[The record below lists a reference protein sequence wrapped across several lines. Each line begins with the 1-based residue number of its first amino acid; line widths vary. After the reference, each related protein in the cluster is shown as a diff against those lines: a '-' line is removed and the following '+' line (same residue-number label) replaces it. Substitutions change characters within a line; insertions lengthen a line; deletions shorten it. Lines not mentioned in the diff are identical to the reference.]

1 MRSPTHADRPK
12 TISKEPLLDPQHRC
26 SITSGNAGLKGKVA
40 EKRSNPIMVGL
51 TADDMVLRTAQHQ
64 QPSPIRQCQ
73 PVQSEFPVFIPPKK
87 RQAGKKA
94 NHSNHID
101 HIVNVQGT
109 RKEWDLTPEREDC
122 RKTKRWNSEELIEIK
137 ASAKNAAPNHTNG
150 TNEDEDDLNELQQF
164 HPLKDSST
172 VTPSSISES
181 SLDRKSSKSAEL
193 LTGGSGKRSKKR
205 VNIRTDLDEIDH
217 RRSPSAICNYEDL
230 ESGETSVLN
239 AELDDQQSLD
249 RYNTNRSYG
258 SSADNYLTMTG
269 TIKRGR
275 KKGQSID
282 VQLNIS
288 REELEHI
295 SKQALAAHDES
306 YRAKQGCCT
315 MRTGVHILLLSLL
328 CLPFVT
334 LTTGVYSF
342 YMGTVTW
349 YNMFTYFNEE
359 RSYFH
364 KLLMSPLLI
373 LAYPLGIVLCTI
385 GLGLY
390 AGFRQLS
397 FHFRS
402 WLNEVSDI
410 EKGFYGWLCS
420 FLHLSDCS
428 PYEVVILT
436 EICSTNP
443 AGGGAIEGTG
453 STAHPTV
460 DGRLHGDSTQIN
472 SSTEELSV

>member
-1 MRSPTHADRPK
+1 
-12 TISKEPLLDPQHRC
+12 
-26 SITSGNAGLKGKVA
+26 
-40 EKRSNPIMVGL
+40 MVGL
-51 TADDMVLRTAQHQ
+51 TTDDMVVRVQQQ
-64 QPSPIRQCQ
+64 QPSPNRLCQ
-73 PVQSEFPVFIPPKK
+73 PTMVGGGQSEFPVFIPPRK
-87 RQAGKKA
+87 RQTGKKA
-94 NHSNHID
+94 NHGNHID
-101 HIVNVQGT
+101 HIVNLQGT

-122 RKTKRWNSEELIEIK
+122 RKNKRWNSEEIIETTANSK
-137 ASAKNAAPNHTNG
+137 VAPNG

-193 LTGGSGKRSKKR
+193 LTGGSSKRSKKR
-205 VNIRTDLDEIDH
+205 VNIRTDLDEIGR

-239 AELDDQQSLD
+239 ADLDQQSLE
-249 RYNTNRSYG
+249 RYNTTRSY
-258 SSADNYLTMTG
+258 SSSTDNYLTMTG

-288 REELEHI
+288 REELEQI
-295 SKQALAAHDES
+295 SKQALAVHDES
-306 YRAKQGCCT
+306 YRSGQDCCT
-315 MRTGVHILLLSLL
+315 LRTGVHILLLSLV

-334 LTTGVYSF
+334 LTTGIYSF

-373 LAYPLGIVLCTI
+373 LAYPLCIVLCTI
-385 GLGLY
+385 GLALY
-390 AGFRQLS
+390 AGVRQIS
-397 FHFRS
+397 FHFRA

-436 EICSTNP
+436 DICPTNLP
-443 AGGGAIEGTG
+443 PGGPGGALDAGVPG
-453 STAHPTV
+453 HRAHPG
-460 DGRLHGDSTQIN
+460 DGRLQGESTQIN

>member
-1 MRSPTHADRPK
+1 
-12 TISKEPLLDPQHRC
+12 
-26 SITSGNAGLKGKVA
+26 
-40 EKRSNPIMVGL
+40 MVGL
-51 TADDMVLRTAQHQ
+51 ATDDMVVRTQQQ
-64 QPSPIRQCQ
+64 QPSPNRQLGGGQ
-73 PVQSEFPVFIPPKK
+73 GEFPVFIPPRK
-87 RQAGKKA
+87 RQAGKKT
-94 NHSNHID
+94 NHGNHID
-101 HIVNVQGT
+101 HIVNIQGN

-122 RKTKRWNSEELIEIK
+122 RKNKRWNSEEIIEITCNSK
-137 ASAKNAAPNHTNG
+137 GPANG

-164 HPLKDSST
+164 HPLRDSST

-205 VNIRTDLDEIDH
+205 VNIRTDLDEIGG
-217 RRSPSAICNYEDL
+217 RRTPSAICNYEDL

-239 AELDDQQSLD
+239 AELDQHSLE

-288 REELEHI
+288 REELEQI
-295 SKQALAAHDES
+295 NKQALAVHDES
-306 YRAKQGCCT
+306 I
-315 MRTGVHILLLSLL
+315 RTGQECCSLRTGFHILLLSLI

-334 LTTGVYSF
+334 LTTGIYSF

-359 RSYFH
+359 RSYCH

-373 LAYPLGIVLCTI
+373 LAYPLGIVLCTV
-385 GLGLY
+385 GLALY
-390 AGFRQLS
+390 AGVRQLS
-397 FHFRS
+397 FHFRA

-420 FLHLSDCS
+420 VLHLSDCS

-436 EICSTNP
+436 DICPMSPPRSDN
-443 AGGGAIEGTG
+443 GGVRNA
-453 STAHPTV
+453 S
-460 DGRLHGDSTQIN
+460 DGRDPASGEGRLQGESTQIN

>member
-1 MRSPTHADRPK
+1 
-12 TISKEPLLDPQHRC
+12 
-26 SITSGNAGLKGKVA
+26 
-40 EKRSNPIMVGL
+40 MVGL
-51 TADDMVLRTAQHQ
+51 TTDDMIVRTQ
-64 QPSPIRQCQ
+64 QQQQSSPNRQLGGG
-73 PVQSEFPVFIPPKK
+73 QSEFPVFIPPRK
-87 RQAGKKA
+87 RQTGKKS
-94 NHSNHID
+94 NLGNHID
-101 HIVNVQGT
+101 HIVNIQGT

-122 RKTKRWNSEELIEIK
+122 RKNKRWNSEEIIEITSNSK
-137 ASAKNAAPNHTNG
+137 GPTPNG
-150 TNEDEDDLNELQQF
+150 TNQEDEDDLNELQHF

-205 VNIRTDLDEIDH
+205 VNIRTDLDEIGR

-239 AELDDQQSLD
+239 AELDQQSLE
-249 RYNTNRSYG
+249 RYNTNRSYA
-258 SSADNYLTMTG
+258 SSTDNYLTMTG

-288 REELEHI
+288 REELEQI
-295 SKQALAAHDES
+295 SKQALAAVHGETNRTDRS
-306 YRAKQGCCT
+306 CCT
-315 MRTGVHILLLSLL
+315 LRTGVHILLLSLV
-328 CLPFVT
+328 CLPFVAF
-334 LTTGVYSF
+334 TTGIYSF

-359 RSYFH
+359 RSFCH

-373 LAYPLGIVLCTI
+373 LAYPLGIVLCTV
-385 GLGLY
+385 GLALY
-390 AGFRQLS
+390 AGIRQIS
-397 FHFRS
+397 VHFRA

-420 FLHLSDCS
+420 VLHLSDCS

-436 EICSTNP
+436 EICPANAPPHAGGTTGGEDGLP
-443 AGGGAIEGTG
+443 AGARV
-453 STAHPTV
+453 HPS
-460 DGRLHGDSTQIN
+460 DGRLQGESTQIN

>member
-1 MRSPTHADRPK
+1 
-12 TISKEPLLDPQHRC
+12 
-26 SITSGNAGLKGKVA
+26 
-40 EKRSNPIMVGL
+40 MVGL
-51 TADDMVLRTAQHQ
+51 ATDDMVVRAQQ
-64 QPSPIRQCQ
+64 QQQSPNRLCQPSMAGGGQN
-73 PVQSEFPVFIPPKK
+73 EFPVFIPPRK
-87 RQAGKKA
+87 RQMGKKA
-94 NHSNHID
+94 NHGNHID
-101 HIVNVQGT
+101 HIVNLQGT

-122 RKTKRWNSEELIEIK
+122 RKNKRWNSEEIIET
-137 ASAKNAAPNHTNG
+137 AANGKNAPNG
-150 TNEDEDDLNELQQF
+150 TNEDEDDLNELQHF

-205 VNIRTDLDEIDH
+205 VNIRTDLDEIGR

-239 AELDDQQSLD
+239 TELDQQSLE
-249 RYNTNRSYG
+249 RYNTSRSY
-258 SSADNYLTMTG
+258 SSSTDNYLTMTG

-288 REELEHI
+288 REELEQI
-295 SKQALAAHDES
+295 SKQALSVHDETH
-306 YRAKQGCCT
+306 RAGQECCT
-315 MRTGVHILLLSLL
+315 LRTGVHILLLSLV

-373 LAYPLGIVLCTI
+373 LAYPLCIVLCTI
-385 GLGLY
+385 GLALY
-390 AGFRQLS
+390 AGLRQIS
-397 FHFRS
+397 FHFRA

-436 EICSTNP
+436 DICPSNLPPGST
-443 AGGGAIEGTG
+443 GMDGGAPGLRT
-453 STAHPTV
+453 HPS
-460 DGRLHGDSTQIN
+460 DGRLQGESTQIN

>member
-1 MRSPTHADRPK
+1 
-12 TISKEPLLDPQHRC
+12 
-26 SITSGNAGLKGKVA
+26 
-40 EKRSNPIMVGL
+40 MVGL
-51 TADDMVLRTAQHQ
+51 ATDDMVVRTQQQ
-64 QPSPIRQCQ
+64 QPSPNRHLGGG
-73 PVQSEFPVFIPPKK
+73 QSEFPVFIPPRK
-87 RQAGKKA
+87 RQTGKKA
-94 NHSNHID
+94 NLGNHID
-101 HIVNVQGT
+101 HIVNIQGT

-122 RKTKRWNSEELIEIK
+122 RKNKRWNSEEIIEISSTGK
-137 ASAKNAAPNHTNG
+137 GPSANG
-150 TNEDEDDLNELQQF
+150 TNNEDEDDLNELQHF

-205 VNIRTDLDEIDH
+205 VNIRTDLDEIGR
-217 RRSPSAICNYEDL
+217 RRSPSTICNYEDL
-230 ESGETSVLN
+230 ESGETSVLA
-239 AELDDQQSLD
+239 AELDQQSLE
-249 RYNTNRSYG
+249 RYNTNRSYA
-258 SSADNYLTMTG
+258 SSTDNYLTMTG

-295 SKQALAAHDES
+295 SKQALAVHGES
-306 YRAKQGCCT
+306 SRTDRSCCT
-315 MRTGVHILLLSLL
+315 LRTGIHILLLSLL

-334 LTTGVYSF
+334 LTTGIYSF

-359 RSYFH
+359 RSYCH

-373 LAYPLGIVLCTI
+373 LAYPLGIVLCTV
-385 GLGLY
+385 GLALY
-390 AGFRQLS
+390 AGIRQIS
-397 FHFRS
+397 FHFRA
-402 WLNEVSDI
+402 WLNEIADV

-436 EICSTNP
+436 DICPANQASGGTTNDRP
-443 AGGGAIEGTG
+443 EGTPTG
-453 STAHPTV
+453 VRVHPA
-460 DGRLHGDSTQIN
+460 DGRLQGESTQIN

>member
-1 MRSPTHADRPK
+1 
-12 TISKEPLLDPQHRC
+12 
-26 SITSGNAGLKGKVA
+26 
-40 EKRSNPIMVGL
+40 MVGL
-51 TADDMVLRTAQHQ
+51 TTDDMVVRTQQQQ
-64 QPSPIRQCQ
+64 QPSPNRHLGGG
-73 PVQSEFPVFIPPKK
+73 QSEFPVFIPPRK
-87 RQAGKKA
+87 RQTGKKS
-94 NHSNHID
+94 NLGNHID
-101 HIVNVQGT
+101 HIVNIQGT

-122 RKTKRWNSEELIEIK
+122 RRNKRWNSEEIIEINNK
-137 ASAKNAAPNHTNG
+137 GPTSNG
-150 TNEDEDDLNELQQF
+150 TNEDEDDLNELQNF

-193 LTGGSGKRSKKR
+193 LTGGSGSKRSKKR
-205 VNIRTDLDEIDH
+205 VNIRTDLDEIGR

-239 AELDDQQSLD
+239 ADLDQHSLE
-249 RYNTNRSYG
+249 RYNTNRSYA
-258 SSADNYLTMTG
+258 SSTDNYLTMTG

-288 REELEHI
+288 REELEQI
-295 SKQALAAHDES
+295 SKQALAVHGES
-306 YRAKQGCCT
+306 NRSERSCCT
-315 MRTGVHILLLSLL
+315 LRTGVHILLLSLI

-334 LTTGVYSF
+334 FTTGIYSF

-359 RSYFH
+359 RSYCH

-373 LAYPLGIVLCTI
+373 LAYPLGIVLCTV
-385 GLGLY
+385 GLALY
-390 AGFRQLS
+390 AGIRQIS
-397 FHFRS
+397 FHFRT
-402 WLNEVSDI
+402 WINEIADI

-420 FLHLSDCS
+420 VLHLSDCS

-436 EICSTNP
+436 EICPTNSQM
-443 AGGGAIEGTG
+443 TG
-453 STAHPTV
+453 NTTGVDGVPVGVRVHPS
-460 DGRLHGDSTQIN
+460 DGRLQGESTQIN

>member
-1 MRSPTHADRPK
+1 M
-12 TISKEPLLDPQHRC
+12 
-26 SITSGNAGLKGKVA
+26 
-40 EKRSNPIMVGL
+40 
-51 TADDMVLRTAQHQ
+51 
-64 QPSPIRQCQ
+64 
-73 PVQSEFPVFIPPKK
+73 F
-87 RQAGKKA
+87 
-94 NHSNHID
+94 
-101 HIVNVQGT
+101 QGT

-122 RKTKRWNSEELIEIK
+122 RKNKRWNSEEIIETTANSK
-137 ASAKNAAPNHTNG
+137 GAPNG

-205 VNIRTDLDEIDH
+205 VNIRTDLDEIGR

-239 AELDDQQSLD
+239 AELDQQSLE
-249 RYNTNRSYG
+249 RYNTNRSY
-258 SSADNYLTMTG
+258 SSSTDNYLTMTG

-288 REELEHI
+288 REELEQI
-295 SKQALAAHDES
+295 SKQALAVHDES
-306 YRAKQGCCT
+306 YRAGQDCCT
-315 MRTGVHILLLSLL
+315 LRTGVHILLLSLV

-334 LTTGVYSF
+334 LTTGIYSF

-373 LAYPLGIVLCTI
+373 LAYPLCIVLCTI
-385 GLGLY
+385 GLALY
-390 AGFRQLS
+390 AGFRQIS
-397 FHFRS
+397 FHFRA

-436 EICSTNP
+436 DICPTNGP
-443 AGGGAIEGTG
+443 AGGPGGALDAGVPG
-453 STAHPTV
+453 HRAHPG
-460 DGRLHGDSTQIN
+460 DGRLQGESTQIN

>member
-1 MRSPTHADRPK
+1 
-12 TISKEPLLDPQHRC
+12 
-26 SITSGNAGLKGKVA
+26 
-40 EKRSNPIMVGL
+40 MVGL
-51 TADDMVLRTAQHQ
+51 TADDMVVRTQQ
-64 QPSPIRQCQ
+64 QPSPNRQLGGG
-73 PVQSEFPVFIPPKK
+73 QSEFPVFIPPRK
-87 RQAGKKA
+87 RQAGKKT
-94 NHSNHID
+94 NHGNHID
-101 HIVNVQGT
+101 HIVNLQGT
-109 RKEWDLTPEREDC
+109 RKEWDLTPDREDC
-122 RKTKRWNSEELIEIK
+122 RRNKRWNSEEIIETNSK
-137 ASAKNAAPNHTNG
+137 GTPANG
-150 TNEDEDDLNELQQF
+150 TNEDEDDLNELQHF

-193 LTGGSGKRSKKR
+193 LTSGGSGGKRSKKR
-205 VNIRTDLDEIDH
+205 VNIRTDLDEIGR
-217 RRSPSAICNYEDL
+217 RRSPSAVCNYEDL

-239 AELDDQQSLD
+239 AELDQQSLE
-249 RYNTNRSYG
+249 RYNTTRSYG
-258 SSADNYLTMTG
+258 SSSADNYLTMTG

-288 REELEHI
+288 REELEQI
-295 SKQALAAHDES
+295 NKQALAVHGETDRS
-306 YRAKQGCCT
+306 GKSCCT
-315 MRTGVHILLLSLL
+315 LRTGVHILLLSLV

-334 LTTGVYSF
+334 LTTGIYSF

-359 RSYFH
+359 RSYCH

-373 LAYPLGIVLCTI
+373 LAYPLGIVLCTV
-385 GLGLY
+385 GLALY
-390 AGFRQLS
+390 AGIRQIS

-402 WLNEVSDI
+402 WLNEVADI

-420 FLHLSDCS
+420 VLHLSDCS

-436 EICSTNP
+436 DICPGNP
-443 AGGGAIEGTG
+443 ATGVGGDPTGGGDGRVRVL
-453 STAHPTV
+453 PV
-460 DGRLHGDSTQIN
+460 DGRLQGESTQIN

>member
-1 MRSPTHADRPK
+1 
-12 TISKEPLLDPQHRC
+12 
-26 SITSGNAGLKGKVA
+26 
-40 EKRSNPIMVGL
+40 MVGL
-51 TADDMVLRTAQHQ
+51 TTDDMVVRTQQ
-64 QPSPIRQCQ
+64 QPSPNRQLGGG
-73 PVQSEFPVFIPPKK
+73 QSEFPVFIPPRK
-87 RQAGKKA
+87 RQTGKKA
-94 NHSNHID
+94 YHGNHID
-101 HIVNVQGT
+101 HIVNLQGT

-122 RKTKRWNSEELIEIK
+122 RRNKRWNSEELIESNSK
-137 ASAKNAAPNHTNG
+137 GTPTTAP
-150 TNEDEDDLNELQQF
+150 NEDEDDLNELQHF

-193 LTGGSGKRSKKR
+193 LTSGGSGSKRSKKR
-205 VNIRTDLDEIDH
+205 VNIRTDLDEIGR

-239 AELDDQQSLD
+239 AELDQQSLE
-249 RYNTNRSYG
+249 RYNTTRSYG
-258 SSADNYLTMTG
+258 SASVDNYLTMTG

-288 REELEHI
+288 REELEQI
-295 SKQALAAHDES
+295 SKQALAVHGELDRSEK
-306 YRAKQGCCT
+306 RCCT
-315 MRTGVHILLLSLL
+315 LRTGVHILLLSLV

-334 LTTGVYSF
+334 LTTGIYSF

-359 RSYFH
+359 RSYCH

-373 LAYPLGIVLCTI
+373 LAYPLGIVMCTV
-385 GLGLY
+385 GLALY
-390 AGFRQLS
+390 AGIRQIS

-402 WLNEVSDI
+402 WLNEVADI

-420 FLHLSDCS
+420 VLHLSDCS

-436 EICSTNP
+436 DICPVNSSTGDP
-443 AGGGAIEGTG
+443 AAAGDGRVRVL
-453 STAHPTV
+453 PV
-460 DGRLHGDSTQIN
+460 DGRLQGESTQIN

>member
-1 MRSPTHADRPK
+1 
-12 TISKEPLLDPQHRC
+12 
-26 SITSGNAGLKGKVA
+26 
-40 EKRSNPIMVGL
+40 MVGL
-51 TADDMVLRTAQHQ
+51 ATDDMVVRTQQHQ
-64 QPSPIRQCQ
+64 QPSPNRHLGGG
-73 PVQSEFPVFIPPKK
+73 QSEFPVFIPPRK
-87 RQAGKKA
+87 RQTGKKT
-94 NHSNHID
+94 NHGNHID
-101 HIVNVQGT
+101 HIVNIQGT

-122 RKTKRWNSEELIEIK
+122 RRNKRWNSEEIIEISSTGK
-137 ASAKNAAPNHTNG
+137 GGPIANG
-150 TNEDEDDLNELQQF
+150 TNEDEDDLNELQHF

-205 VNIRTDLDEIDH
+205 VNIRTDLDEIGR

-239 AELDDQQSLD
+239 AELDQHSLE
-249 RYNTNRSYG
+249 RYNTNRSYA
-258 SSADNYLTMTG
+258 SSTDNYLTMTG

-288 REELEHI
+288 REELEQI
-295 SKQALAAHDES
+295 SKQALAVHGES
-306 YRAKQGCCT
+306 SRSERSCCT
-315 MRTGVHILLLSLL
+315 LRTGVHILLLSLV

-334 LTTGVYSF
+334 LTTGIYSF

-359 RSYFH
+359 RSYCH

-373 LAYPLGIVLCTI
+373 LAYPLGIVLCTV
-385 GLGLY
+385 GLALY
-390 AGFRQLS
+390 AGIRQIS
-397 FHFRS
+397 FHFRA
-402 WLNEVSDI
+402 WLNEIADI

-436 EICSTNP
+436 DICPATPAPGGTADRSTDGSIP
-443 AGGGAIEGTG
+443 TG
-453 STAHPTV
+453 VRVHPS
-460 DGRLHGDSTQIN
+460 DGRLQGESTQIN

>member
-1 MRSPTHADRPK
+1 
-12 TISKEPLLDPQHRC
+12 
-26 SITSGNAGLKGKVA
+26 
-40 EKRSNPIMVGL
+40 MVGL
-51 TADDMVLRTAQHQ
+51 ATDDMVVQ
-64 QPSPIRQCQ
+64 QPSPNRHLGGG
-73 PVQSEFPVFIPPKK
+73 QSEFPVFIPPRK
-87 RQAGKKA
+87 RQTGKKT
-94 NHSNHID
+94 NHGNHID
-101 HIVNVQGT
+101 HIVNIQGT

-122 RKTKRWNSEELIEIK
+122 RRNKRWNSEEIIETG
-137 ASAKNAAPNHTNG
+137 STGKNAPIANG
-150 TNEDEDDLNELQQF
+150 TNEDEDDLNELQHF

-193 LTGGSGKRSKKR
+193 LTGGSAKRSKKR
-205 VNIRTDLDEIDH
+205 VNIRTDLDEIGR

-239 AELDDQQSLD
+239 AELDQQSLE
-249 RYNTNRSYG
+249 RYNTNRSYA
-258 SSADNYLTMTG
+258 SSTDNYLTMTG

-288 REELEHI
+288 REELEQI
-295 SKQALAAHDES
+295 SKQALAVHGES
-306 YRAKQGCCT
+306 IRSDQSCCT
-315 MRTGVHILLLSLL
+315 LRTGVHILLLSLI

-334 LTTGVYSF
+334 LTTGIYSF

-359 RSYFH
+359 RSYCH

-373 LAYPLGIVLCTI
+373 LAYPLGIALCTV
-385 GLGLY
+385 GLALY
-390 AGFRQLS
+390 AGIRQIS
-397 FHFRS
+397 FHFRA
-402 WLNEVSDI
+402 WLNEIADI

-436 EICSTNP
+436 DICP
-443 AGGGAIEGTG
+443 ANNSPGGTTDRADGCAPVGVRV
-453 STAHPTV
+453 HPS
-460 DGRLHGDSTQIN
+460 DGRLQGESTQIN

>member
-1 MRSPTHADRPK
+1 M
-12 TISKEPLLDPQHRC
+12 
-26 SITSGNAGLKGKVA
+26 VA
-40 EKRSNPIMVGL
+40 EVVGGG
-51 TADDMVLRTAQHQ
+51 QN
-64 QPSPIRQCQ
+64 
-73 PVQSEFPVFIPPKK
+73 EFPVFIPPRK
-87 RQAGKKA
+87 RQAGRKT
-94 NHSNHID
+94 NHGNIDHHID
-101 HIVNVQGT
+101 HINVQGT
-109 RKEWDLTPEREDC
+109 RKDWDLTPERQDC
-122 RKTKRWNSEELIEIK
+122 RKPTKRWNSEEIIEIRAGGK
-137 ASAKNAAPNHTNG
+137 GCPMATTAVANG
-150 TNEDEDDLNELQQF
+150 ANEDEDDLNELQQF

-205 VNIRTDLDEIDH
+205 VNIRTDLDEIGR
-217 RRSPSAICNYEDL
+217 RRSPSVIGNYEDL

-239 AELDDQQSLD
+239 AELDQHSLE
-249 RYNTNRSYG
+249 RYNTSRSYG

-288 REELEHI
+288 REELEQI
-295 SKQALAAHDES
+295 SKQALAAHDET
-306 YRAKQGCCT
+306 YRTRQECCT
-315 MRTGVHILLLSLL
+315 LRTGLHILLLSIV

-334 LTTGVYSF
+334 LTTAIYSF

-359 RSYFH
+359 RSYFY
-364 KLLMSPLLI
+364 KLIMSPLLI
-373 LAYPLGIVLCTI
+373 LAYPLAIVLCTV
-385 GLGLY
+385 GLALY

-397 FHFRS
+397 FHFRA

-436 EICSTNP
+436 EICPPNP
-443 AGGGAIEGTG
+443 
-453 STAHPTV
+453 STAPGSGDGSSHPAAGA
-460 DGRLHGDSTQIN
+460 DGRLQGESTQIN